1 MKVPKD
7 HGKNGGSEGGDE
19 TNNLT
24 THMLDWAKEKM
35 AAGTAELPNKE
46 QPATKIERRQMGSVI
61 VVAVRGDAPNQA
73 EAQRFEDEAD
83 AKRFVETL
91 VEGNVDQERIAVLRG
106 KAVEMNVTYRPVIQL
121 AVDGDPQGSDDQD
134 QQP

>member
-1 MKVPKD
+1 MVPKD
-7 HGKNGGSEGGDE
+7 RGKNGGSEDGDE

-24 THMLDWAKEKM
+24 THMLDWAKEKI
-35 AAGTAELPNKE
+35 AAGTTELPKKE
-46 QPATKIERRQMGSVI
+46 QAAPKAERRQMGTVI
-61 VVAVRGDAPNQA
+61 VVAVRGDEPNQA
-73 EAQRFEDEAD
+73 EAQLFEDEAD
-83 AKRFVETL
+83 AERFVGTL

-121 AVDGDPQGSDDQD
+121 GLDGNQQGSDDQD